1 MAENKKTKTEKLKEE
16 EKVSG
21 EELTTA
27 AKKQEQIE
35 QQQLQKV
42 RNWADF
48 LIDNERRRWVLR
60 LVIKGGIIEDIAPYL
75 KYCSD
80 QEFYELMDFVFSLP
94 QVQKFITEQLRIVL
108 QEQDIG
114 TTGTH

>member
-1 MAENKKTKTEKLKEE
+1 MAENKKTRTEKPKEE
-16 EKVSG
+16 KAVTG

-60 LVIKGGIIEDIAPYL
+60 LVIKGGIIEDIAPSL
-75 KYCSD
+75 KYCTD
-80 QEFYELMDFVFSLP
+80 QEFYELMDYVFSIP
-94 QVQKFITEQLRIVL
+94 QVQEFITKQLKIVL
-108 QEQDIG
+108 
-114 TTGTH
+114 

>member
-1 MAENKKTKTEKLKEE
+1 MAESKKSKPEKHKEE
-16 EKVSG
+16 KNVIE
-21 EELTTA
+21 EELTNA
-27 AKKQEQIE
+27 AKKQEQTE
-35 QQQLQKV
+35 QQLQRV

-114 TTGTH
+114 TTGTR

>member
-16 EKVSG
+16 EKVTG
-21 EELTTA
+21 EDLTTA

-35 QQQLQKV
+35 QHQLQKV

-60 LVIKGGIIEDIAPYL
+60 LVIKGGIIEDIAPSL
-75 KYCSD
+75 KYCTD
-80 QEFYELMDFVFSLP
+80 QEFYELMDFVFSIP
-94 QVQKFITEQLRIVL
+94 QVQRFITEQQGIVL
-108 QEQDIG
+108 QEQNID
-114 TTGTH
+114 TTGTR